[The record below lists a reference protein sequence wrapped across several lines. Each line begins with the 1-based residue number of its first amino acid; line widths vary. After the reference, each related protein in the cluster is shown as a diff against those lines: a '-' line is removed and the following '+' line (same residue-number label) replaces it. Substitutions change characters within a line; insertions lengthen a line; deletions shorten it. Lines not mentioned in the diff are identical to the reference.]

1 MICQYFVT
9 CDKFQTFHY
18 LGTWGEEESRP
29 LFKHPSACPTGPCGE
44 EEGPRGVP
52 NLPKE
57 EKKEEDYEEKDEDDK
72 EKKEDYEEKE
82 EREGKRRD
90 EEEMQGSLVVD
101 DFLFVPLPF
110 VSFPCITKHLA
121 KLLYQLIYRTH
132 IIDIF
137 IEFFKAFS

>member
-1 MICQYFVT
+1 MEPGGRRSPGLYSNIPVLVLQVPA
-9 CDKFQTFHY
+9 
-18 LGTWGEEESRP
+18 GEE
-29 LFKHPSACPTGPCGE
+29 G
-44 EEGPRGVP
+44 GPRGVP

-57 EKKEEDYEEKDEDDK
+57 DKKEEDYEEKDDE
-72 EKKEDYEEKE
+72 EKKEDYEEK
-82 EREGKRRD
+82 K
-90 EEEMQGSLVVD
+90 VVD

-132 IIDIF
+132 IIDIN